1 MVSPDKHNP
10 VVSLLESAGDQVVN
24 GLVIAWLFESES
36 AVSGDDE
43 QGIRQAVLDAQL
55 EYNPP
60 EIAVDIPG
68 DKDLFGIRIFE
79 KLVHFYAFL
88 ICSSLNISI
97 VY

>member
-1 MVSPDKHNP
+1 MVSPNKYNP
-10 VVSLLESAGDQVVN
+10 VVSFPESAGDLVVN
-24 GLVIAWLFESES
+24 RLVIIWLFESES

-43 QGIRQAVLDAQL
+43 KGIRQAVLDAQL

-79 KLVHFYAFL
+79 
-88 ICSSLNISI
+88 
-97 VY
+97 